1 MMLRRG
7 YDEVCGVLYIACGT
21 DGLIQLWNCGTQDV
35 VAKWANDDQ
44 SPVHCLA
51 VLDDTARPLTKCTS
65 PPCDSG
71 KEVETDGKVLFA
83 GLDNGETLGVDVRT
97 RAGVRVI

>member
-1 MMLRRG
+1 MA
-7 YDEVCGVLYIACGT
+7 YVACGT

-51 VLDDTARPLTKCTS
+51 VLDDTAHLLTEATS
-65 PPCDSG
+65 LPCNS
-71 KEVETDGKVLFA
+71 ENEAETDGKVLFA

-97 RAGVRVI
+97 RAGVGAIIESEGAE